1 VEEKASCRQSRSCR
15 KHDVQGYFDVVEKLE
30 VVRFLRLEVIRIDL
44 TASEVDLNTGGTN
57 LDVAESVAL
66 VVVGSELEEIDVGQV
81 DPDFPSLVVV
91 DEYLEVRLRTDL
103 GSDIYRR
110 IEFGRN
116 ADEVGV
122 STGRAELHADCI
134 VFLLGYKD
142 LLA

>member
-1 VEEKASCRQSRSCR
+1 MEEKASCRQSRSYR

-30 VVRFLRLEVIRIDL
+30 VVRFLRLEVVRINL
-44 TASEVDLNTGGTN
+44 TTSEVDLNTGGTN
-57 LDVAESVAL
+57 LNVAESVAL

-134 VFLLGYKD
+134 VFLLRYKD

>member
-1 VEEKASCRQSRSCR
+1 MEEKASCRQSRSYR
-15 KHDVQGYFDVVEKLE
+15 KHNVQGYFDVVKKLE
-30 VVRFLRLEVIRIDL
+30 VIRFLRLEVVRIDL

-110 IEFGRN
+110 IKFGRN
-116 ADEVGV
+116 ANEVSV
-122 STGRAELHADCI
+122 STRRAELHADCI